1 MNYDVLAKEIVGLVG
16 ESDNVSNLTHCA
28 TRLRFN
34 LKDESKAQ
42 TEALKATPG
51 VLGVAKGGG
60 QYQVIIGN
68 DVEKVYKLVRPLL
81 NGNLENDKEQG
92 EKKGLGSRFID
103 TISSIFTPVLPA
115 ITASGMLKAVLALLV
130 AFKWISAQSQIYQV
144 VNLMADAAFY
154 FLPLLLAIS
163 AAKKFRA
170 NTYLAVMIGG
180 ILLHP
185 TFIQMVMA
193 AKQSGDS
200 IHFGFLPIYPA
211 SYASSVV
218 PIILTIWCMSYVE
231 AFAKKITP
239 KMISFFVVPLITVF
253 VTGLI
258 ALVVAGPL
266 GFHIGNGLAS
276 VVLFLDAHVGWLVP
290 MVLGTVLPLLVMTGT
305 HYGIVP
311 LGPANIMNLGYDTII
326 GPSNMP
332 SNIAQGGAALA
343 VAVKSKNNDIKQLG
357 FSSGF
362 TAVCGITEPA
372 LYGINLRFKTPLYA
386 SMLGGGLG
394 GLFLGLMGVRRY
406 APGSPGLLTLPVYI
420 GKDGFSNLAYAVIGC
435 VIAFVSAFIAS
446 YILFKE
452 EKEENKEAELTQEL
466 GEQEKIENI
475 YAPVSGEIIE
485 LTEVSDDTF
494 AQEILGKGVAILP
507 QSSEFVSPVSGQV
520 TMVYDTKHAIGLLTT
535 AGTEILI
542 HIGIDTVK
550 LNGKYF
556 TAHIKKGDSVEV
568 GTPLMTVDLAG
579 VKSEGYSIETPIII
593 TNSNDFEA
601 ILPTSEKQ
609 VTAAQPILKLIK

>member
-1 MNYDVLAKEIVGLVG
+1 MNYETLASKIVELVG
-16 ESDNVSNLTHCA
+16 GADNVSGLTHCA

-34 LKDESKAQ
+34 LTDESLAD
-42 TEALKATPG
+42 TDVLKATPG
-51 VLGVAKGGG
+51 ILGVAKGGG
-60 QYQVIIGN
+60 QYQVIIGS
-68 DVEKVYKLVRPLL
+68 DVEKVYRLVLPLL
-81 NGNLENDKEQG
+81 HIGVGEVKSST

-115 ITASGMLKAVLALLV
+115 ITASGMLKAVLALLA
-130 AFKWISAQSQIYQV
+130 AFHWIDTTSQIYQI

-163 AAKKFRA
+163 AAKKFQA

-185 TFIQMVMA
+185 TFIQMVVA
-193 AKQSGDS
+193 AKESGKS
-200 IHFGFLPIYPA
+200 IQFGFLPIYPA

-218 PIILTIWCMSYVE
+218 PIILTIWLMSYIE

-239 KMISFFVVPLITVF
+239 KMLSFFVVPLITVF
-253 VTGLI
+253 VTGLV
-258 ALVVAGPL
+258 ALVVAGPI

-343 VAVKSKNNDIKQLG
+343 VALKTKNNDIKQLG

-386 SMLGGGLG
+386 AMMGGGLG
-394 GLFLGLMGVRRY
+394 GLFL
-406 APGSPGLLTLPVYI
+406 A
-420 GKDGFSNLAYAVIGC
+420 
-435 VIAFVSAFIAS
+435 
-446 YILFKE
+446 
-452 EKEENKEAELTQEL
+452 
-466 GEQEKIENI
+466 
-475 YAPVSGEIIE
+475 
-485 LTEVSDDTF
+485 
-494 AQEILGKGVAILP
+494 
-507 QSSEFVSPVSGQV
+507 
-520 TMVYDTKHAIGLLTT
+520 
-535 AGTEILI
+535 
-542 HIGIDTVK
+542 
-550 LNGKYF
+550 
-556 TAHIKKGDSVEV
+556 
-568 GTPLMTVDLAG
+568 
-579 VKSEGYSIETPIII
+579 
-593 TNSNDFEA
+593 
-601 ILPTSEKQ
+601 
-609 VTAAQPILKLIK
+609 